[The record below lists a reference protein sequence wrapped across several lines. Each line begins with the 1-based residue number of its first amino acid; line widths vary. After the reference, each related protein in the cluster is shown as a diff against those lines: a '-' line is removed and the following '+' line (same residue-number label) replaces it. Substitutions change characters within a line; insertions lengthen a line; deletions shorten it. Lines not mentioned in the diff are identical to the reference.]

1 MHQFVL
7 DVQGMKCGGCSAAV
21 KRILQQQDYIASAGV
36 NLVTNTAAVG
46 VRDGPDAQALARD
59 AAALL
64 TSKVCVPHHRD
75 DGSSHPCH
83 QHPRAMVGPHP
94 TTHRASHPR

>member
-21 KRILQQQDYIASAGV
+21 KRILQQQDYIATAGV

-46 VRDGPDAQALARD
+46 VSEGPNAQALANE
-59 AAALL
+59 AAQLL
-64 TSKVCVPHHRD
+64 TSKVCCCVVMHCL
-75 DGSSHPCH
+75 GGFMLWC
-83 QHPRAMVGPHP
+83 A
-94 TTHRASHPR
+94 